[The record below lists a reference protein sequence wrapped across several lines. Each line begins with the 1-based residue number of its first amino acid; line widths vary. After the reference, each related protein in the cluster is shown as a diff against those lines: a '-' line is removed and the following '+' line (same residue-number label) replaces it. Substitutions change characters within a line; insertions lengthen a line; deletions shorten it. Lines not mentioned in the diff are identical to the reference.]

1 MAHPKFNFKDIA
13 TPKSGLQV
21 YTNSYWLCKNG
32 DTTKAL
38 FFGDSPQC
46 NANLKICEW
55 TPKHNMYKDFNL
67 QIVFVPVAYV
77 PIRN

>member
-1 MAHPKFNFKDIA
+1 MKNPKFNFKDIK

-21 YTNSYWLCKNG
+21 YTDSYWLCENG

-46 NANLKICEW
+46 NRNKKICES
-55 TPKHNMYKDFNL
+55 TSDHKMYKEFNL
-67 QIVFVPVAYV
+67 SIVFVPVAYV
-77 PIRN
+77 PIRL